1 MRFIADTRDRLDRL
15 LAAQVEGASRTRLA
29 AWISSGHVR
38 INDAVE
44 AKPSFMVEPGMTV
57 EMDALEGRE
66 AHDLT
71 PSDMPL
77 DVLFEDAHLLVVNK
91 PRGLATHPAASLRE
105 PSLVNALL
113 GRGSALS
120 EGSASYRPGIVH
132 RLDKETTGLLVIA
145 KTDEAHR
152 NLAKQIEL
160 KTAERVYLA
169 IVGGETPSPQPPPPA
184 SQGEGGH
191 RFTIDAPIA
200 RDKGNRQ
207 RMTVDHDGK
216 RAVTHVRVLRKV
228 DAGTLLECRLETG
241 RTHQIRVH
249 LRSIG
254 LPVIGDKLYSPKEF
268 QTAALQLHAWRLTF
282 DHPVSGERMTFEAPP
297 PEDFLCPQ

>member
-1 MRFIADTRDRLDRL
+1 MIFTAQSKVRLDKFLVECLPEHSRSK
-15 LAAQVEGASRTRLA
+15 LAKWIEAGGVRVEGRSER
-29 AWISSGHVR
+29 SS
-38 INDAVE
+38 
-44 AKPSFMVEPGMTV
+44 FLLEPGTV
-57 EMDALEGRE
+57 VEIDPLEDGRP
-66 AHDLT
+66 HDLS
-71 PSDMPL
+71 PADIEL
-77 DVLFEDAHLLVVNK
+77 DVLFEDDHLLVVNK
-91 PRGLATHPAASLRE
+91 PRGLATHPAASLKE

-113 GRGSALS
+113 GRGSELS
-120 EGSASYRPGIVH
+120 EGSANYRPGIVH
-132 RLDKETTGLLVIA
+132 RLDKETTGLLVVA

-152 NLAKQIEL
+152 SLARQIEL

-200 RDKGNRQ
+200 RDKRNRQ
-207 RMTVDHDGK
+207 KMAVDHDGK
-216 RAVTHVRVLRKV
+216 RAVTHVRVLKKV

-268 QTAALQLHAWRLTF
+268 QTAALQLHAWQLTF
-282 DHPVSGERMTFEAPP
+282 DHPSSGERMTFEANTPA
-297 PEDFLCPQ
+297 DFLAPT